1 MNYKSVAVI
10 GTPSLFSALVHAG
23 SAPKELFGKSI
34 AVQWSE
40 PLTGRYGGEQ
50 FTQNIGYIRRLMR
63 PLRVNRRD
71 QMSFEG
77 RSIVV
82 TDNLTAA
89 RVALPL
95 ILTAL
100 TQAARPRLL
109 TGINLVTTPRG
120 QMAARGGIFEA
131 SSIQIGT

>member
-50 FTQNIGYIRRLMR
+50 FTAKYRLHTTTDE
-63 PLRVNRRD
+63 PLQINRRD

-100 TQAARPRLL
+100 F
-109 TGINLVTTPRG
+109 G
-120 QMAARGGIFEA
+120 Q
-131 SSIQIGT
+131 

>member
-50 FTQNIGYIRRLMR
+50 FTAKYRLHTTTDEPLQINRPDQSARSNELRGTLDCRYRQFDGGTRRTAIDFDSAIRAMR
-63 PLRVNRRD
+63 WTR
-71 QMSFEG
+71 
-77 RSIVV
+77 
-82 TDNLTAA
+82 
-89 RVALPL
+89 RVA
-95 ILTAL
+95 
-100 TQAARPRLL
+100 QRE
-109 TGINLVTTPRG
+109 GE
-120 QMAARGGIFEA
+120 F
-131 SSIQIGT
+131 